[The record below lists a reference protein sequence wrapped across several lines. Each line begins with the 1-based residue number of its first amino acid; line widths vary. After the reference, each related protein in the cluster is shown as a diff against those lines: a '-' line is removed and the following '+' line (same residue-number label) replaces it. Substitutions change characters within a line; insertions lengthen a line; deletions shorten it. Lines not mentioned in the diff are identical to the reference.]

1 MGYKIEQSAE
11 GVDIFQDG
19 IFLTEIRSMADWLEF
34 CKGRSLSD
42 EFVASVYPSIV
53 ARFQHCETV
62 EDWRTHSEAGFVYPP
77 KFGLP
82 TWTWPAVNHRSY
94 CDCPRLGCNRSSA
107 IGVFTFDDGILHH
120 QYRIGEKATMV
131 AKIEKDHVLLVIKV
145 KHNDQI
151 REIQLPKD
159 SPLLNKLLDNLHLR
173 KDPAIQAF
181 IAAKL

>member
-11 GVDIFQDG
+11 GIDIFQDG

-34 CKGRSLSD
+34 RKGRSLSD

-53 ARFQHCETV
+53 IRFRHCEAV
-62 EDWRTHSEAGFVYPP
+62 EDWSTHSAAGFVYPP

-82 TWTWPAVNHRSY
+82 TWIWPAVKYRSY
-94 CDCPRLGCNRSSA
+94 CNCPRLDCNRSSA
-107 IGVFTFDDGILHH
+107 IGFFTFDDGILHH
-120 QYRIGEKATMV
+120 QYRIGDKATVV

-159 SPLLNKLLDNLHLR
+159 SPLLNKLLDSLYLC
-173 KDPAIQAF
+173 KEPAIQAF
-181 IAAKL
+181 VAAKL